1 MHAMPHDP
9 DDRGEVRM
17 NEIKEHREDINP
29 PMRPVEK
36 MIIGALVVIVVVA
49 VLALLGIHP

>member
-1 MHAMPHDP
+1 
-9 DDRGEVRM
+9 M

-36 MIIGALVVIVVVA
+36 MIIGALVLIVVVA

>member
-1 MHAMPHDP
+1 MPHDP